1 VKERQKE
8 TSYIHTE
15 RLLRKGDCKKRERER
30 ERERESKKPQPK
42 NKKTELR
49 SEGKKTDK
57 IHTGCCERRSESAS

>member
-30 ERERESKKPQPK
+30 ERERETKKPQPK
-42 NKKTELR
+42 NR
-49 SEGKKTDK
+49 SEDKKTDK